1 MVNSAGLERGKGF
14 LKKKTLK
21 FCQRFL
27 GLAARFNNGRAAGWL
42 ARPDALLRRQE
53 RLGRAS
59 CGIWE
64 MRAVEC
70 VGFAVICLC

>member
-1 MVNSAGLERGKGF
+1 LREGEGI
-14 LKKKTLK
+14 KKTEILSA
-21 FCQRFL
+21 FL
-27 GLAARFNNGRAAGWL
+27 GLAARFNNGRAVGCSDCQ
-42 ARPDALLRRQE
+42 ARCIAQE

-70 VGFAVICLC
+70 VGFAAISLC

>member
-14 LKKKTLK
+14 KKKTLK

-42 ARPDALLRRQE
+42 APGQMHCSG
-53 RLGRAS
+53 GRSA
-59 CGIWE
+59 WAV
-64 MRAVEC
+64 RAAGFGRC
-70 VGFAVICLC
+70 VQLNAWDSP

>member
-1 MVNSAGLERGKGF
+1 MNSASLERGRG
-14 LKKKTLK
+14 LKKTEILSA
-21 FCQRFL
+21 FL
-27 GLAARFNNGRAAGWL
+27 GLAARFNNGRAVGWMDWQ
-42 ARPDALLRRQE
+42 ARCIAQE

-70 VGFAVICLC
+70 VGFAAISLC